1 MHISEEMEKV
11 LLLGIG
17 AAATTA
23 EKSKELLDTL
33 VEKGEL
39 TIEQGKVV
47 NEELKRKAKNKDNSL
62 RKDLI
67 HTIMERL
74 TPEELEI
81 IKSKLNDMENKKDG
95 KSSKEEQNEEK

>member
-95 KSSKEEQNEEK
+95 KSSKKEQNEEK

>member
-1 MHISEEMEKV
+1 MYISEEMEKV

-47 NEELKRKAKNKDNSL
+47 NEELKRKAKDKDSSL

-81 IKSKLNDMENKKDG
+81 IKSKLDDMENKKDG
-95 KSSKEEQNEEK
+95 KSSKKEANE